1 MRKIMRNEITLAK
14 AIPLPPGALEAL
26 TQEFTARIDKQF
38 TDSHVQ
44 VRYAGA
50 NGISVMGGSKE
61 DKALITDILQET
73 WESADDWFAPQ

>member
-1 MRKIMRNEITLAK
+1 MRIEITLAK
-14 AIPLPPGALEAL
+14 ATPLPAGALEAL
-26 TQEFTARIDKQF
+26 TKEFTARIDKQF

-61 DKALITDILQET
+61 DKVLITDILQET
-73 WESADDWFAPQ
+73 WESADDWFDSQ